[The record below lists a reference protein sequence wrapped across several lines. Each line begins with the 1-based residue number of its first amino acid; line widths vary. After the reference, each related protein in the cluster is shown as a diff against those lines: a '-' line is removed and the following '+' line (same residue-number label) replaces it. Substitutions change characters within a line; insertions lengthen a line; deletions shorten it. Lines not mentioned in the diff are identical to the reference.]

1 MIRVRCYFDHNA
13 SSPLRPEAREAMINA
28 FDLIGN
34 ASSVHAEGRSARAVI
49 EDAREQVAR
58 LCGAQI
64 SQVIFTSGGTESNV
78 AALSPGWLSKLD
90 GYDPD
95 KARLFTSAIEHPS
108 AYQGGGFKPE
118 RMTRLPVTEHGVV
131 DLDAAGRLI
140 RQHAADVDGAPFLV
154 SVMSANNETGAIQPT
169 AELGEIVREA
179 GGVLHCDAVQ
189 SLGRLPV
196 DVRGLGADL
205 VSVSAHKFG
214 GPKGAGAL
222 IVARDELHD
231 PAPVMHGGGQE
242 RGRRAGTENIAAI
255 AGFGAAAEAVRH
267 ELAAGT
273 GIDAVQPLRDRLE
286 TELKRIAPDAW
297 VAAEDTSR
305 LPNTTCVAVPGLH
318 GETLVIAMDL
328 EGIAVSAGS
337 ACSSGKVERSHV
349 LDAMGLDNETAA
361 GAIRISLGWTSREA
375 EVDRFLSAWQAIY
388 ERRKHRP
395 AAA

>member
-1 MIRVRCYFDHNA
+1 
-13 SSPLRPEAREAMINA
+13 
-28 FDLIGN
+28 
-34 ASSVHAEGRSARAVI
+34 
-49 EDAREQVAR
+49 
-58 LCGAQI
+58 
-64 SQVIFTSGGTESNV
+64 
-78 AALSPGWLSKLD
+78 
-90 GYDPD
+90 
-95 KARLFTSAIEHPS
+95 
-108 AYQGGGFKPE
+108 
-118 RMTRLPVTEHGVV
+118 
-131 DLDAAGRLI
+131 
-140 RQHAADVDGAPFLV
+140 
-154 SVMSANNETGAIQPT
+154 
-169 AELGEIVREA
+169 
-179 GGVLHCDAVQ
+179 
-189 SLGRLPV
+189 
-196 DVRGLGADL
+196 
-205 VSVSAHKFG
+205 
-214 GPKGAGAL
+214 
-222 IVARDELHD
+222 
-231 PAPVMHGGGQE
+231 MHGGGQE